1 VLCLP
6 TYREG
11 FPVTLLE
18 AAAMAIPVVAT
29 AVPGCTDAVRADVT
43 GTLVASRDVSAL
55 TAALQRY
62 VDDPGLRA
70 GHGAAAR
77 ARALAAFAPER
88 IWEQTASRYAGLGAP
103 VSGGRGPYAKYFKR
117 ALDIVV
123 SAICLIVLSPVL
135 LATAVGVALTMGR
148 PVLFRQV
155 RPGLNGRLFTMV
167 KFRSMRAGP
176 TAVSADAA
184 RLTPIGRFLRSSSLD
199 ELPELWNVLR
209 GEMSLIGPRPL
220 LVEYL
225 PRYTVEQ
232 ARRHDVRPGITGLAQ
247 VNGRNAISWERK
259 FSLDVAYVDTCSLAL
274 DLSIAARTVWNVI
287 ARRGISQ
294 QGHATAA
301 EFMGSVSR

>member
-1 VLCLP
+1 
-6 TYREG
+6 
-11 FPVTLLE
+11 
-18 AAAMAIPVVAT
+18 
-29 AVPGCTDAVRADVT
+29 
-43 GTLVASRDVSAL
+43 
-55 TAALQRY
+55 
-62 VDDPGLRA
+62 
-70 GHGAAAR
+70 
-77 ARALAAFAPER
+77 
-88 IWEQTASRYAGLGAP
+88 
-103 VSGGRGPYAKYFKR
+103 
-117 ALDIVV
+117 
-123 SAICLIVLSPVL
+123 
-135 LATAVGVALTMGR
+135 
-148 PVLFRQV
+148 
-155 RPGLNGRLFTMV
+155 
-167 KFRSMRAGP
+167 
-176 TAVSADAA
+176 
-184 RLTPIGRFLRSSSLD
+184 LD